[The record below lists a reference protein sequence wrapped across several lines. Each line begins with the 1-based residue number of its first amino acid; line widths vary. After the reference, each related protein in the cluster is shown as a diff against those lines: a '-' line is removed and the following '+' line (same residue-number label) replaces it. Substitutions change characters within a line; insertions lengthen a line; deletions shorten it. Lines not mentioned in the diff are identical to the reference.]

1 MNRSVALFAAFVA
14 LANAQFGTPFLGN
27 KGNFNAPP
35 NFGPNCNINGVT
47 GCACTAQK
55 KKKKKLFFFLAT
67 LFLVLLLTN
76 FRCVFV
82 FVSVANFETGFLLIV
97 TLTRKQK
104 GSNRNNFFFFFFSQ
118 LERVAILPQFS

>member
-55 KKKKKLFFFLAT
+55 KKKKKIVFFFGDS
-67 LFLVLLLTN
+67 FS
-76 FRCVFV
+76 C
-82 FVSVANFETGFLLIV
+82 SVADEFSLRVRFC
-97 TLTRKQK
+97 
-104 GSNRNNFFFFFFSQ
+104 FCSQ
-118 LERVAILPQFS
+118 L